1 MAAPRPPPIPG
12 PRRRVGLSAPAIT
25 QRGRRHTSYSY
36 TLPNNIMSEDDR
48 KMFVGGLDWSTS
60 ETSLSEY
67 FRGYGELESVS
78 LKTDRD
84 TGRSKGYA
92 FIVFADAT
100 DLDTVVA
107 KGTHVIDGRRV
118 EPSKAN
124 KKPADTQRCKVFVGG
139 LKPELSEEDIRTHFL
154 QFGEISELALPT
166 DKMTQTRKAFG
177 FVTFEEEG
185 PVTTLLRD
193 PKQWINDVEV
203 EVKRATPRSNGGG
216 GGGGG
221 FGGGGRVYSRGGGGS
236 YYGGGGGGYN
246 QRSNYGGGGGGGGGY
261 GGGYNQRHQP
271 Y

>member
-1 MAAPRPPPIPG
+1 M
-12 PRRRVGLSAPAIT
+12 V
-25 QRGRRHTSYSY
+25 
-36 TLPNNIMSEDDR
+36 SEDDR
-48 KMFVGGLDWSTS
+48 KMFVGGLDWNTS
-60 ETSLSEY
+60 ESGLSDY
-67 FRGYGELESVS
+67 FGTFGELESVS

-92 FIVFADAT
+92 FIVFANAE

-107 KGTHVIDGRRV
+107 KGTHTIDGRRV

-124 KKPADTQRCKVFVGG
+124 KKPAGQRCKVFVGG
-139 LKPELSEEDIRTHFL
+139 LKSQLTEDDIRNHFL
-154 QFGEISELALPT
+154 QFGAIEELALPI

-177 FVTFEEEG
+177 FVTFEEEA
-185 PVTTLLRD
+185 PVTSLLRD

-203 EVKRATPRSNGGG
+203 EVKRATPRSS

-221 FGGGGRVYSRGGGGS
+221 FGGGGGGGGRVYSRGGGGS
-236 YYGGGGGGYN
+236 YYGGGQGGGYN
-246 QRSNYGGGGGGGGGY
+246 GRSGYGGGGGGGY